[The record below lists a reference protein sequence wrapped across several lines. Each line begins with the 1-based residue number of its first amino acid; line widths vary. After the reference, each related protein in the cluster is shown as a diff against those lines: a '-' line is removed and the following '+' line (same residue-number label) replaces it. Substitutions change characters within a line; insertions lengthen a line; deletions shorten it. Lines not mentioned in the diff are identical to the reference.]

1 MYFQLCVQ
9 YKYVREIGSN
19 VLSLYIVYY
28 KSVGKMFSNGLSL
41 LTLVE
46 TGDALGAFPAI
57 CMLVL
62 YFDDDVNTSLLV
74 FWNRGE

>member
-1 MYFQLCVQ
+1 
-9 YKYVREIGSN
+9 
-19 VLSLYIVYY
+19 
-28 KSVGKMFSNGLSL
+28 MFSNGLSL

-46 TGDALGAFPAI
+46 TGDALGAFPVI

-74 FWNRGE
+74 FWKANKIMIQRLTCLKQV